1 MRVCLGKKHVFDLI
15 GIFTGGGEVDV
26 GVYVV
31 LLPNLRGR
39 SWFADFT
46 LTHSSH
52 RLFVPMTLCLMLFS
66 TVKVISLVS
75 VSGFRGLCRTLP
87 LRALQI

>member
-1 MRVCLGKKHVFDLI
+1 MCDYPWHDRLLCHALPSKGDCKVASVRVCLGKKHVFDLI

-39 SWFADFT
+39 SWFLPT
-46 LTHSSH
+46 LH
-52 RLFVPMTLCLMLFS
+52 
-66 TVKVISLVS
+66 
-75 VSGFRGLCRTLP
+75 
-87 LRALQI
+87 